1 MLQSALRYETQAATE
16 NAKRVGYQTVA
27 LLSIALLAFAGIVLA
42 LVGLA
47 LGLGSEIGLGAGYA
61 VSGATALILAAI
73 AWPTFNALLKRS
85 FDRPT

>member
-1 MLQSALRYETQAATE
+1 MLQNALRYETHAATK
-16 NAKRVGYQTVA
+16 NAKRVGYRTVA
-27 LLSIALLAFAGIVLA
+27 LLGVALLAFAGIVLA

-61 VSGATALILAAI
+61 VSGGIALILAAI
-73 AWPTFNALLKRS
+73 AWLTFNALLKRS